1 MKRQIILG
9 ALFLIG
15 GIGAQGQNVYDAA
28 NIINKDLSGTARFVG
43 MGGAMGALGGDIST
57 IGTNPAGIG
66 LFRSNDINTSFSFS
80 TLNTE
85 SKYNGSTFSTDKNRW
100 DLNNIGA
107 VFTTKIGDQG
117 SLRYVNFGFN
127 YQRSKSFYRNMNM
140 AGDLGGMSQTFFMA
154 SASDKLYP
162 SYWDN
167 GNHYNNNDIG
177 WLSALGYDGYLINP
191 SETTSITDYPL
202 KDANGNQIK
211 DKDGNPLFLNYDFFN
226 SIVGNSAQVRD
237 FHSRERGGIDQYD
250 FNVALN
256 FNDRAY
262 FGLTIGA
269 YNVDYTKNT
278 YYDEDFGNGE
288 GYTLQSWNNI
298 SGTGFDFKLGTIL
311 RPFEYSPLRIGL
323 AIHTPVFYNLTLATS
338 ARMESDVHAS
348 ADATNTTRHI
358 IDTQNQLNGD
368 MKMDFRINTPW
379 KYNLSLGYTFGSNL
393 ALGAEY
399 EYQDYSTT
407 RFKDGD
413 GNSKGVENDE
423 AKYAMK
429 GVNTFRIGAEY
440 KVIPEFAF
448 RLGYNYTSAIFKK
461 DAVKALPIN
470 SIQTDTDF
478 ANLQAMNTYTIGVGY
493 RGSSFY
499 ADLAYKYSIQ
509 KSDFYPFWYPE
520 DVVEN
525 GQIVRNLM
533 SPDATK
539 VKDSRSQVLLTLGF
553 RF

>member
-1 MKRQIILG
+1 M
-9 ALFLIG
+9 
-15 GIGAQGQNVYDAA
+15 
-28 NIINKDLSGTARFVG
+28 
-43 MGGAMGALGGDIST
+43 
-57 IGTNPAGIG
+57 
-66 LFRSNDINTSFSFS
+66 
-80 TLNTE
+80 
-85 SKYNGSTFSTDKNRW
+85 
-100 DLNNIGA
+100 
-107 VFTTKIGDQG
+107 
-117 SLRYVNFGFN
+117 
-127 YQRSKSFYRNMNM
+127 
-140 AGDLGGMSQTFFMA
+140 
-154 SASDKLYP
+154 
-162 SYWDN
+162 
-167 GNHYNNNDIG
+167 
-177 WLSALGYDGYLINP
+177 
-191 SETTSITDYPL
+191 
-202 KDANGNQIK
+202 
-211 DKDGNPLFLNYDFFN
+211 
-226 SIVGNSAQVRD
+226 
-237 FHSRERGGIDQYD
+237 
-250 FNVALN
+250 
-256 FNDRAY
+256 
-262 FGLTIGA
+262 
-269 YNVDYTKNT
+269 
-278 YYDEDFGNGE
+278 
-288 GYTLQSWNNI
+288 
-298 SGTGFDFKLGTIL
+298 
-311 RPFEYSPLRIGL
+311 
-323 AIHTPVFYNLTLATS
+323 
-338 ARMESDVHAS
+338 
-348 ADATNTTRHI
+348 
-358 IDTQNQLNGD
+358 
-368 MKMDFRINTPW
+368 
-379 KYNLSLGYTFGSNL
+379 SLGYTFGSNL